1 MLKEILS
8 PESCKKCRICCVFD
22 RDDIWEIPVFS
33 DEQHAKII
41 EKSPAS
47 VFVPRGRKSWVYDM
61 KFSDDGLAACPALS
75 EKGCT
80 LGENKPFDCKIWPF
94 RVMERG
100 GEILLTLA
108 PLCEAVNKL
117 DSAELTAFAEK
128 LAPVAFAEAEKNP
141 DIVKPYAEGYNI
153 YAVKSRR

>member
-33 DEQHAKII
+33 DEQHKRIT
-41 EKSPAS
+41 EKSPSFA
-47 VFVPRGRKSWVYDM
+47 FVPCGNNSWVYDM
-61 KFSDDGLAACPALS
+61 KFDADGLAACPALS
-75 EKGCT
+75 ENGCT

-94 RVMERG
+94 RVMEHE

-108 PLCEAVNKL
+108 PLCEAVNGL
-117 DSAELTAFAEK
+117 DGDTLAAFAEK
-128 LAPVAFAEAEKNP
+128 ITPTVFAEAEKNP
-141 DIVKPYAEGYNI
+141 DIVKPYAEGYRI